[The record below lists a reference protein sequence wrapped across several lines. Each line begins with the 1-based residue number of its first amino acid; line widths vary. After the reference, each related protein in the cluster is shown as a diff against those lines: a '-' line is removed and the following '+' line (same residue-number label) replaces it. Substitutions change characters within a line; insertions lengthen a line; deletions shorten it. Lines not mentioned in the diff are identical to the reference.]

1 MHKHI
6 KKMAIE
12 LHKSE
17 HTKNR
22 IFFCKQLQLERE
34 AEWKERASEKME
46 MKKECSGKN
55 ASAQPFRMQCK
66 MKNNVHVAS
75 GIQQQ
80 QKYIYFI

>member
-34 AEWKERASEKME
+34 AECKERASEKNGNE
-46 MKKECSGKN
+46 KGVQRQEYQCATISN
-55 ASAQPFRMQCK
+55 AVQNEK
-66 MKNNVHVAS
+66 
-75 GIQQQ
+75 
-80 QKYIYFI
+80 

>member
-34 AEWKERASEKME
+34 AEWASERKNGNE
-46 MKKECSGKN
+46 KGVQRQECQCATISN
-55 ASAQPFRMQCK
+55 AVQNEK
-66 MKNNVHVAS
+66 
-75 GIQQQ
+75 
-80 QKYIYFI
+80 